1 MIKPSNMSIQ
11 TRQAI
16 HKRIKL
22 CLFAIPFVLCLNLSY
37 LVHFT
42 NYMEVPR
49 VLSSEGIVTN
59 KMVRDGRYYLF
70 LNDSGST
77 ELVTKEAYDEFKV
90 GSEAKLYVKGPQ
102 STKQVLS
109 VIALIII
116 YGIALIGGVIWLCT
130 LVGKYNDWVKGY

>member
-1 MIKPSNMSIQ
+1 MIKPSDVSIQ
-11 TRQAI
+11 TRRAI
-16 HKRIKL
+16 HKHIKL
-22 CLFAIPFVLCLNLSY
+22 CLLAIPFVLCLNLSY

-59 KMVRDGRYYLF
+59 KIVKDGRYYLF
-70 LNDSGST
+70 LNDSAST
-77 ELVTKEAYDEFKV
+77 EHVTKEAYDKFKV
-90 GSEAKLYVKGPQ
+90 GSEAKLYVKGQQ

-116 YGIALIGGVIWLCT
+116 YGIALICGVFWLCT
-130 LVGKYNDWVKGY
+130 LIGKYNDWVKGY

>member
-1 MIKPSNMSIQ
+1 MIKPSDVSIQ
-11 TRQAI
+11 TRRAI
-16 HKRIKL
+16 HKHIKF
-22 CLFAIPFVLCLNLSY
+22 CLLAIPVILCLNLSY

-42 NYMEVPR
+42 DYMKVPR

-59 KMVRDGRYYLF
+59 KMVTDGQYYLF
-70 LNDSGST
+70 LNDSPSP
-77 ELVTKEAYDEFKV
+77 EHVTKEAYDEFKV

>member
-1 MIKPSNMSIQ
+1 MIKPSDVSIQ

-16 HKRIKL
+16 HKHIKL
-22 CLFAIPFVLCLNLSY
+22 CLLAIPFVLCLNLSY

-49 VLSSEGIVTN
+49 ILSSEGIVTN
-59 KMVRDGRYYLF
+59 KMVRDGQYYLF

-77 ELVTKEAYDEFKV
+77 EHVTKEAYDKFKV
-90 GSEAKLYVKGPQ
+90 GSEAKLYVKGQQ

-109 VIALIII
+109 IIVLIMIYAVALIC
-116 YGIALIGGVIWLCT
+116 GFIWLCT
-130 LVGKYNDWVKGY
+130 LVEKYMNWVKGY